1 MRILATMVLVSLV
14 TLSTPALAASAAP
27 ADAAGSTTVI
37 RIQKPA
43 TDSQKV
49 AAMENDSQ
57 KVAAMDNDGQ
67 KVAALEN
74 LLAAGKF
81 DELTL
86 EAITFLRGTHDE
98 RAKTDAMWLLAVS
111 RRKKG
116 DWAPAQE
123 AYLRLQGRFSK
134 EDDLYLKY
142 DAIAQI
148 LKASPEGVWTPPG
161 STPATDQPPPTLADD
176 AVLTKALT
184 HMADTRAERLKLR
197 IPPLNRARS
206 PQDVAALFAPLA
218 EGLRQARVLSE
229 AMSAEPERA
238 AARAAGT
245 RIASLGAT
253 AIASLKAKV
262 DAYQAAYRSGKLTL
276 KQRGEIETYHRL
288 CTELAQAEA
297 SFQKALETLGGVSGL
312 AEGQRLHADSVE
324 RQRTYEK
331 LAAAFQAPAWDPNGD
346 GWGRGGFDGGPG
358 GGGFG
363 GGRGGGPGGGR
374 GR

>member
-1 MRILATMVLVSLV
+1 MRILMTMVLVWFV
-14 TLSTPALAASAAP
+14 AASTPALSASAAP
-27 ADAAGSTTVI
+27 ANAAGATTVV
-37 RIQKPA
+37 RIQTPA
-43 TDSQKV
+43 KDG
-49 AAMENDSQ
+49 Q

-67 KVAALEN
+67 KVTAMEN

-98 RAKTDAMWLLAVS
+98 RSKTDAMWLLAES

-116 DWAPAQE
+116 DWTPAQE
-123 AYLRLQGRFSK
+123 AYLKLQARFDK
-134 EDDLYLKY
+134 QDDLYLKY
-142 DAIAQI
+142 DAIVQI
-148 LKASPEGVWTPPG
+148 LKASPKGVWTSPGTPPP
-161 STPATDQPPPTLADD
+161 TAQPPPTLADD
-176 AVLTKALT
+176 AVLAKALT

-197 IPPLNRARS
+197 IPPLKRARS
-206 PQDVAALFAPLA
+206 PKDVAALFAPLA
-218 EGLRQARVLSE
+218 EALRQARVLSE

-245 RIASLGAT
+245 RMAGLGAT

-262 DAYQAAYRSGKLTL
+262 NAYQAAYRSGKLTL
-276 KQRGEIETYHRL
+276 KQRGEIETYRRL

-297 SFQKALETLGGVSGL
+297 SFQKALEKLGGLSGL
-312 AEGQRLHADSVE
+312 AEGQRLRAASAE
-324 RQRTYEK
+324 RQATYEK
-331 LAAAFQAPAWDPNGD
+331 LAAAFQAPAWNPNGD

-358 GGGFG
+358 GGFG
-363 GGRGGGPGGGR
+363 GGRGGGGGGR